1 MTIRLYKTR
10 FFIFCR
16 CYVGVSSDKYEK
28 IVDLA
33 ARRGFFWPSYEI
45 YGGLAGFYDL
55 GPLGSLLKENIRKLW
70 LDYFVFRHQDMVV
83 LIETPVIAPE
93 IVFKASGHVES
104 FTDPI
109 VTCSKCG
116 KIYRAD
122 HLLEDLLGIKV
133 EGLRPEELT
142 LIIRER
148 GVKCPSCGGEL
159 EDVRTFNLL
168 FQTNVGPYKHDVA
181 YLRPEA
187 AQGMFTSFKRVF
199 NAMRYSLPL
208 GIAQV
213 GRVARNEI
221 SPRQGMVRLREFT
234 IMEVEFFFDP
244 EDSEEPD
251 FSRFPEKLR
260 ILTADARS
268 KGLDEVVVVK
278 PDEAVAEGI
287 VLNKWLAYWMSVAQ
301 AFAKELGL
309 REDEIL
315 FEEKLPE
322 ERAHYSKQTFDQLV
336 SISRWGWVE
345 ISGHAYR
352 TDYDLSRHM
361 QFSGEDMT
369 VYRELKKPKEV
380 TRKRVVIDQELLK
393 EYFGSDTP
401 RVLQVLRKLSVEE
414 VEKILSEGDVVVE
427 GFKVPARVFRIEEVR
442 EVVRGRRFI
451 PHVVEPSF
459 GAERLLLVVL
469 DRAYSEEGGRVVLKL
484 PPKLAPYKLAV
495 FPLIPKEES
504 LRTLAKRI
512 YHDAVKAGLTAI
524 YDEDG
529 SIGRRYAR
537 VDEIGVPFAVTVDYQ
552 SLEDNTVTVR
562 FRDSREQI
570 RIKSDEVIKWVLNN
584 L

>member
-1 MTIRLYKTR
+1 M
-10 FFIFCR
+10 
-16 CYVGVSSDKYEK
+16 GVSSDKYEK

>member
-1 MTIRLYKTR
+1 
-10 FFIFCR
+10 
-16 CYVGVSSDKYEK
+16 VDVSSDKYEK

-122 HLLEDLLGIKV
+122 HLLEDILGIKV

-142 LIIRER
+142 SIIREK

-244 EDSEEPD
+244 EDAEEPD

-268 KGLDEVVVVK
+268 KGLDEVVVVR
-278 PDEAVAEGI
+278 PEEAVAEGI

-380 TRKRVVIDQELLK
+380 TKKSVVIDQELLK

-401 RVLQVLRKLSVEE
+401 RVLQALRRLSVEE
-414 VEKILSEGDVVVE
+414 VEKILSEGEVIVD
-427 GFKVPARVFRIEEVR
+427 GFKVPARVFRIEEVK

-469 DRAYSEEGGRVVLKL
+469 DKAYYEEGGRVVLKL

-504 LRTLAKRI
+504 LRTLARRI
-512 YHDAVKAGLTAI
+512 YHDAVKAGLTVI

>member
-1 MTIRLYKTR
+1 MS
-10 FFIFCR
+10 
-16 CYVGVSSDKYEK
+16 SSDKYEK

-55 GPLGSLLKENIRKLW
+55 GPLGILLKENIKKLW
-70 LDYFVFRHQDMVV
+70 LDYFVFMHQDMVV

-93 IVFKASGHVES
+93 IVFRASGHLES

-122 HLLEDLLGIKV
+122 HLLEDILKIKV

-142 LIIRER
+142 SIIRNK
-148 GVKCPSCGGEL
+148 GIKCPSCGGEL

-199 NAMRYSLPL
+199 TTMRYSLPL

-221 SPRQGMVRLREFT
+221 SPRQGMIRLREFT

-244 EDSEEPD
+244 EDPGEPD
-251 FSRFPEKLR
+251 FSRFPGKLR

-268 KGLDEVVVVK
+268 RGSDEVIVVK
-278 PDEAVAEGI
+278 PEEAVAEGI

-301 AFAKELGL
+301 AFARELGL
-309 REDEIL
+309 SDDEIL

-361 QFSGEDMT
+361 RFSGEDLT
-369 VYRELKKPKEV
+369 VYRELKKPEEILVK
-380 TRKRVVIDQELLK
+380 KVVINQDLLK
-393 EYFGSDTP
+393 EYFGADAP
-401 RVLQVLRKLSVEE
+401 KVLQALKSLGVDEVEE
-414 VEKILSEGDVVVE
+414 VLKKEEVVVG
-427 GFKVPARVFRIEEVR
+427 GFKVPSRALRVEEVK
-442 EVVRGRRFI
+442 EVVKGRRFV

-469 DRAYSEEGGRVVLKL
+469 DRAYTEEGGRVVLKL

-495 FPLIPKEES
+495 FPLVSKEES
-504 LRTLAKRI
+504 LKALAKKI
-512 YHDAVKAGLTAI
+512 YNDAVKAGLTVI

-537 VDEIGVPFAVTVDYQ
+537 VDEIGVPYAVTVDYQ
-552 SLEDNTVTVR
+552 SLEDDTVTVR
-562 FRDSREQI
+562 FRDTREQI
-570 RIKSDEVIKWVLNN
+570 RIKLSEVVKWVLNN
-584 L
+584 LS

>member
-1 MTIRLYKTR
+1 MS
-10 FFIFCR
+10 
-16 CYVGVSSDKYEK
+16 SSDRYEK

-55 GPLGSLLKENIRKLW
+55 GPLGALLKENIKKLW
-70 LDYFVFRHQDMVV
+70 LDYFVLKHQDMVV

-93 IVFKASGHVES
+93 VVFRASGHLES

-122 HLLEDLLGIKV
+122 HLLEEVLGIKT
-133 EGLRPEELT
+133 EGSRPEELT
-142 LIIRER
+142 SIIKGR

-168 FQTNVGPYKHDVA
+168 FQTNVGPYRHDVA

-187 AQGMFTSFKRVF
+187 AQGMFMSFKRVF
-199 NAMRYSLPL
+199 TAMRYSLPL

-244 EDSEEPD
+244 EEPGEPD
-251 FSRFPEKLR
+251 FSRFPGKLK

-268 KGLDEVVVVK
+268 KGLDEVIKVK
-278 PDEAVAEGI
+278 PEEAVDEGI
-287 VLNKWLAYWMSVAQ
+287 IMNKWLAYWMSVAQ
-301 AFAKELGL
+301 AFARELGL
-309 REDEIL
+309 SDDEIL

-361 QFSGEDMT
+361 RFSGVDMT
-369 VYRELKKPKEV
+369 VYKELKKPEEIITK
-380 TRKRVVIDQELLK
+380 KVVINQELLN
-393 EYFGSDTP
+393 ELFGTNTP
-401 RVLQVLRKLSVEE
+401 KIIHALKNLRVDE
-414 VEKILSEGDVVVE
+414 VEKILKEGEAIIE
-427 GFKVPARVFRIEEVR
+427 GFRIPSGVLRIEEVK

-469 DRAYSEEGGRVVLKL
+469 DKAYSEEGGRIVLKL

-495 FPLIPKEES
+495 FPLIPKEEQIK
-504 LRTLAKRI
+504 TLARKI
-512 YHDAVKAGLTAI
+512 YNDAIKAGLTAI

-537 VDEIGVPFAVTVDYQ
+537 IDEIGVPYAVTVDYQ
-552 SLEDNTVTVR
+552 SIEDNTVTIR
-562 FRDSREQI
+562 FRDTKEQI
-570 RIKSDEVIKWVLNN
+570 RIKSDEVIKWILTT
-584 L
+584 LS